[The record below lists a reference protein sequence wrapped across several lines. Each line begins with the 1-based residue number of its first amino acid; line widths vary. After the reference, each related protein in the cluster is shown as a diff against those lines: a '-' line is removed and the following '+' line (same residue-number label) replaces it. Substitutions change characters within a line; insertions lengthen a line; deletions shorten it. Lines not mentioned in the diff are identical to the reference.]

1 MPPAGAQPLAAT
13 AVGATGRWARLVEVG
28 QPGLMGEVPAGGAV
42 GLGGGYADG
51 GVQREAVQVPGA
63 GPALGALYGAA
74 SASPSTEAG
83 QSPVRNTAARRSK
96 WTRR

>member
-13 AVGATGRWARLVEVG
+13 AVGATGRWVRLVEVG
-28 QPGLMGEVPAGGAV
+28 QPGLVGEVPAGGAV
-42 GLGGGYADG
+42 GLGGRYAGG
-51 GVQREAVQVPGA
+51 GVQREAVQCQ
-63 GPALGALYGAA
+63 ALGALYGAA

-83 QSPVRNTAARRSK
+83 QPPVRNTAARSPK